1 MTTSPGRSL
10 AGRYRLLDVIGR
22 GGMGTV
28 WRARDELL
36 GREVAVKKVKL
47 PAGMR
52 PAERE
57 TLYQRTIREAGT
69 AARLNHPSVITIHDV
84 ATEDGVPWIVMELV
98 PARPLDTVVAAEGPL
113 SPQRTAR
120 IGAEILGALRTAH
133 AAGVLHRDVKPANVL
148 IGDGD
153 RVVLTDFGIATVE
166 GDASVTQSGLIVGS
180 PAYVAPERAR
190 GERATPAS
198 DLWALGATLFTA
210 VEGYG
215 PYDRET
221 AVAALSALL
230 TDDPPRAV
238 HAGPLAPVIEGLLVR
253 DPERRMN
260 AEEVAAGLDEVI
272 AGVTPW
278 IIRPPSPAEAA
289 TAVLLPP
296 GPPET
301 PPRRT
306 RPARFPMVLGLLMLA
321 GSLAGG
327 AWVVAHDGERLPGMS
342 LSSPAP
348 APARGPTG
356 APPRAPAPSRS
367 TAAPEGYQVLTDPL
381 GFRVTLPEGWRER
394 DRANGSVTYAA
405 PGDTSYLMVDR
416 STRPAP
422 DPLAALT
429 DLSASARRTGRY
441 PHLTTLRLQSGTYL
455 RRPAADWE
463 FTWRLGDGTTIRCL
477 DRQVALPGG
486 RALTVY
492 WQTAGAN
499 WSADQARLATAL
511 RSLRLTDA

>member
-36 GREVAVKKVKL
+36 GREVAVKNVKL

-69 AARLNHPSVITIHDV
+69 AARLNHPSVITIYDV
-84 ATEDGVPWIVMELV
+84 ATDDGRPWIVMELV

-113 SPQRTAR
+113 PPQRTAR
-120 IGAEILGALRTAH
+120 IGAQILGALRTAH

-153 RVVLTDFGIATVE
+153 RVVLTDFGIATIE
-166 GDASVTQSGLIVGS
+166 GDASVTQSGVLVGS

-221 AVAALSALL
+221 SVAALSAVL
-230 TDDPPRAV
+230 TEDPPPAV
-238 HAGPLAPVIEGLLVR
+238 HAGPLAPVVEGLLVR
-253 DPERRMN
+253 DPERRMT
-260 AEEVAAGLDEVI
+260 AEDVATSLDEVI
-272 AGVTPW
+272 AGVSPW
-278 IIRPPSPAEAA
+278 IIKAPSPAEAA

-306 RPARFPMVLGLLMLA
+306 RPARFPIVLGLLMLA

-327 AWVVAHDGERLPGMS
+327 AWVVAHDGERLPGVT

-348 APARGPTG
+348 APAR
-356 APPRAPAPSRS
+356 APSD
-367 TAAPEGYQVLTDPL
+367 APTLTPSSSGPATVPDGYQALADPL
-381 GFRVTLPEGWRER
+381 GFRVTLPEGWHER
-394 DRANGSVTYAA
+394 GRANRSVTYAA
-405 PGDTSYLMVDR
+405 PGDASYLMVDR
-416 STRPAP
+416 SPQPAR

-429 DLSASARRTGRY
+429 DLSAAARRAGRY

-463 FTWRLGDGTTIRCL
+463 FTWRLGDGTTVRCL

-486 RALTVY
+486 HSLTVY